1 MRKNRSKKRILFVHS
16 TLHIGGAEQVTAH
29 LCERLDPSRY
39 DLFVCYLKEKGV
51 VGEYIEAQGTEVIGV
66 SASQKSKADY
76 FTFLKL
82 RKVIKTLEIDLVH
95 SHDVHALADCSL
107 CKLTRPP
114 LRFIHTF
121 HFGNYPQRDR
131 SSQRLERLFW
141 RIPDQLVAVS
151 GHQRKAISRLYGMKE
166 ENIALVWNGVDAGSS
181 VGDNSI
187 VAAYRQAGVTIIG
200 SINTLIEQKGMFDL
214 LLVASRLKQKCSGRF
229 VMLVAGDGHLK
240 EALEAKARE
249 LGVEREVRFLGWVPQ
264 AAQRFLPLV
273 DVFFQPSLWEAMSM
287 VLLEAL
293 AAGKAV
299 VATAV
304 GETPLVVRHGV
315 DGIVTEAKD
324 IDAMT
329 DALSEL
335 ILDEK
340 KREDMGRTAK
350 ARYLE
355 AFTAEQMAAR
365 YQVLYDSLL
374 DKD

>member
-1 MRKNRSKKRILFVHS
+1 
-16 TLHIGGAEQVTAH
+16 
-29 LCERLDPSRY
+29 
-39 DLFVCYLKEKGV
+39 
-51 VGEYIEAQGTEVIGV
+51 
-66 SASQKSKADY
+66 
-76 FTFLKL
+76 
-82 RKVIKTLEIDLVH
+82 
-95 SHDVHALADCSL
+95 
-107 CKLTRPP
+107 
-114 LRFIHTF
+114 
-121 HFGNYPQRDR
+121 
-131 SSQRLERLFW
+131 
-141 RIPDQLVAVS
+141 
-151 GHQRKAISRLYGMKE
+151 
-166 ENIALVWNGVDAGSS
+166 
-181 VGDNSI
+181 
-187 VAAYRQAGVTIIG
+187 
-200 SINTLIEQKGMFDL
+200 
-214 LLVASRLKQKCSGRF
+214 
-229 VMLVAGDGHLK
+229 
-240 EALEAKARE
+240 
-249 LGVEREVRFLGWVPQ
+249 
-264 AAQRFLPLV
+264 
-273 DVFFQPSLWEAMSM
+273 MSM